1 MKAIIACTP
10 KGGIGYQNKLPWD
23 KIQGDLPRFKK
34 LTLGKVVVMGKNTWE
49 SLPVKPLSNRLN
61 FVLSS
66 TQLDLPKGAFNI
78 NSLDQLNGFSGWII
92 GGAQLIQSAWNKI
105 NEIHLTRTFAEYTCD
120 TFIDIVK
127 LEYDFE
133 MVSEET
139 YADHV
144 YQIWKRR

>member
-1 MKAIIACTP
+1 MKLIVACDP

-34 LTLGKVVVMGKNTWE
+34 LTLGKVVVMGRNTWE

-66 TQLDLPKGAFNI
+66 TPLALSNGAFNI
-78 NSLDQLNGFSGWII
+78 SDINQLNGFGAWII
-92 GGAQLIQSAWNKI
+92 GGAKLIQSVWDKVS
-105 NEIHLTRTFAEYTCD
+105 EIYLTRTLAEYTCD

-127 LEYDFE
+127 LQYDFE

-139 YADHV
+139 YPDHV

>member
-1 MKAIIACTP
+1 MKLIVACDP

-34 LTLGKVVVMGKNTWE
+34 LTLGKVVVMGRNTWE

-66 TQLDLPKGAFNI
+66 TPLTLPNGAFNI
-78 NSLDQLNGFSGWII
+78 SDINQLNGFGAWII
-92 GGAQLIQSAWNKI
+92 GGAKLIQSVWDKVS
-105 NEIHLTRTFAEYTCD
+105 EIYLTRTLAEYTCD

-127 LEYDFE
+127 LQYDFE

-139 YADHV
+139 YPDHV